1 MQKKGLIHVHF
12 KCISDVLQGLRD
24 LEMKVKQT
32 FREMFETIHTLKRLM
47 VPHHNIKITGIK
59 TATKNNKKTLSV
71 VAENSKYI
79 RTKANVVA
87 DQQVLKV

>member
-12 KCISDVLQGLRD
+12 KCISDVLQGLRH

-32 FREMFETIHTLKRLM
+32 FRELFETIHTLKRLM

-71 VAENSKYI
+71 AAENSKYI

>member
-12 KCISDVLQGLRD
+12 KCISDVLQGLRH

-32 FREMFETIHTLKRLM
+32 FRELFETIHTLKRLM
-47 VPHHNIKITGIK
+47 VPRHNMKKITGIK

-71 VAENSKYI
+71 AAENSK
-79 RTKANVVA
+79 
-87 DQQVLKV
+87 

>member
-12 KCISDVLQGLRD
+12 KCISDVLQGLRH

-32 FREMFETIHTLKRLM
+32 FRELFETIHTLKRLM

-59 TATKNNKKTLSV
+59 TATKNNKETLSV
-71 VAENSKYI
+71 AAENSK
-79 RTKANVVA
+79 
-87 DQQVLKV
+87 